1 MSIYNDLP
9 LTLAEQDAEAE
20 LEKHLTEEKRQF
32 KQKTLQQLLTY
43 RSSYGMGALQTL
55 ERASG
60 VSEHIL
66 RDMLAATPVAY
77 SYWAKVDKG
86 LTKLVGA
93 NK

>member
-9 LTLAEQDAEAE
+9 LTLAEQEAEAE
-20 LEKHLTEEKRQF
+20 LEMHLPEERRQF
-32 KQKTLQQLLTY
+32 KQKTLQQLLAY
-43 RSSYGMGALQTL
+43 RSSYGMGALQAL

-60 VSEHIL
+60 VSEYIL

-77 SYWAKVDKG
+77 SYWTKVSKG
-86 LTKLVGA
+86 LSKLFGA